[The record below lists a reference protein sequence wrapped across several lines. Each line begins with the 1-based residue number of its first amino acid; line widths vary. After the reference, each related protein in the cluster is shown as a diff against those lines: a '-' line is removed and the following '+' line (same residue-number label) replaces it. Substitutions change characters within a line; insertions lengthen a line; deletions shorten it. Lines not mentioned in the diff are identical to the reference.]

1 MTINDIWFDL
11 KDGRRALLRSP
22 TDEDIDGTLDYLYK
36 SAGETEFII
45 RYPEECGKYT
55 PEGEKKLFEQMNASP
70 NEAMM
75 VCVVDGKVAGN
86 CEITFFKPLKTRHRA
101 VIGIA
106 LLKEFWGLGIGTR
119 MFGEMIRLAEARECV
134 TQIELEFTEGND
146 RARRLYEKMGFR
158 IAGIHPNAVRLK
170 DGTQRNTYLMI
181 KEIKR

>member
-101 VIGIA
+101 VIG
-106 LLKEFWGLGIGTR
+106 T
-119 MFGEMIRLAEARECV
+119 
-134 TQIELEFTEGND
+134 
-146 RARRLYEKMGFR
+146 ARRGARMR
-158 IAGIHPNAVRLK
+158 HANRA
-170 DGTQRNTYLMI
+170 
-181 KEIKR
+181 